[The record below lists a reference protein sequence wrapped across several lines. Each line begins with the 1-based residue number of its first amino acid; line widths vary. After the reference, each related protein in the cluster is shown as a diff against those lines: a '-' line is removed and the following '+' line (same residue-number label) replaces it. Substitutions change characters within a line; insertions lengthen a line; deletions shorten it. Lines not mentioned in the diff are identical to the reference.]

1 MSQYYEDA
9 LLEDWKCAKCGTNL
23 KPAKVDIAYM
33 GSQFTIE
40 LPKCEICGLILIPES
55 LATGRM
61 AEVEKILE
69 DK

>member
-1 MSQYYEDA
+1 MSQYYDA
-9 LLEDWKCAKCGTNL
+9 SLLENWGCAKCGAAL

-40 LPKCEICGLILIPES
+40 LPKCETCGLVLIPES
-55 LATGRM
+55 LATGKM

>member
-1 MSQYYEDA
+1 MSQYYDTS
-9 LLEDWKCAKCGTNL
+9 LLEDWICAKCSTEL

-40 LPKCEICGLILIPES
+40 LPKCETCGLVLIPES
-55 LATGRM
+55 LARGKM

>member
-1 MSQYYEDA
+1 MSQYYEA
-9 LLEDWKCAKCGTNL
+9 SLLEEWNCAKCGTLL

-40 LPKCEICGLILIPES
+40 LPKCETCGMVLIPES
-55 LATGRM
+55 LARGKM